1 MKHVERAG
9 APRRRN
15 LLSDRLDEA
24 RQLYDQDWSLAKI
37 GRHLGVNASTV
48 WRTFHKAD
56 IPTRDP
62 HGR

>member
-15 LLSDRLDEA
+15 LLADRLDQA
-24 RQLYDQDWSLAKI
+24 RQLYDQGWSLARI
-37 GRHLGVNASTV
+37 GKHLGLNASTI
-48 WRTFHKAD
+48 WHAFHKAGLQM
-56 IPTRDP
+56 RDT